1 MWLISQPQWTL
12 YNHTGGGNT
21 WRYHAWNICFIRI
34 QSETFVFTTCVYSYS
49 YLLVSHEHLSF
60 LTTPTMSITMNKID
74 FKRVRYHFHAPRNN
88 CRESLSTVW
97 YTSTRIDWTLCSSI
111 VVHLHG
117 MIFVSIIHV
126 LFLPLSCCMQ
136 YHVLISGA
144 NLEPFC
150 VHCKHMHIW
159 NSSITIT
166 SLVILICVHN
176 EPDVHAKMTHI
187 KSLSDKKTGC

>member
-1 MWLISQPQWTL
+1 M
-12 YNHTGGGNT
+12 N
-21 WRYHAWNICFIRI
+21 
-34 QSETFVFTTCVYSYS
+34 
-49 YLLVSHEHLSF
+49 
-60 LTTPTMSITMNKID
+60 ITMNRID
-74 FKRVRYHFHAPRNN
+74 FKRVRHHFHAPRNN
-88 CRESLSTVW
+88 CRESLCTVW

-111 VVHLHG
+111 VVHLNG

-150 VHCKHMHIW
+150 VRCKHMHIW

-166 SLVILICVHN
+166 SLVILFCVHN

-187 KSLSDKKTGC
+187 KSLSEKITGCKFLDLTSSNKDVIVNVLYLLMQVHYMIKHAIHKSWYCP